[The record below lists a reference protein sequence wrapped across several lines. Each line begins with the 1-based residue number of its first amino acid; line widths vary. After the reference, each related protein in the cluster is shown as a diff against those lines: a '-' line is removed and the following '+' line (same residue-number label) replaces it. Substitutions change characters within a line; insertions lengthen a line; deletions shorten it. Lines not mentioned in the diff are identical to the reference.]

1 MTVADNVVIS
11 GNAKKLR
18 FYHVRNWLGMPLS
31 VWLPLLVR
39 NRFAV
44 TRVGQAL
51 RMLFFATGNSLMHRA
66 DQLIYSGRVRR
77 APAPE
82 PPLFVVGHWR
92 TGTTMLHELL
102 VQDEQ
107 FAYPTTY
114 QVMGPHHFLLS
125 ERLIPKL
132 IAHAMPAR
140 RPMDNMVVGFDKPQ
154 EDEFALCNLG
164 LPSPYLKWAFPRHY
178 PEPGLY
184 LDVDGWDEAER
195 RRWIDGMVWFMR
207 RLAWRDRRRMVL
219 KSPTHTA
226 RLATLSEAF
235 PSAQFIHIVRDPYT
249 VFASTVHTWKQL
261 WESLAFH
268 SPNFDG
274 IEEYVLATFEK
285 MYHSFERARRTI
297 SRDRLYEI
305 RYEDLVR
312 EPIAEMEKVYG
323 HLRLKDFTAARPR
336 LEAYFAARRDYRT
349 NRHEISED
357 LRAAIAARWS
367 GYIRRYGYEST

>member
-1 MTVADNVVIS
+1 MAVDANVKTK
-11 GNAKKLR
+11 GDQKKLR

-31 VWLPLLVR
+31 VWLPLLAR
-39 NRFAV
+39 NHFAA
-44 TRVGQAL
+44 TRIGQVL
-51 RMLFFATGNSLMHRA
+51 RMMMFASVNSLMHRA
-66 DQLIYSGRVRR
+66 DQLIYARRVRR
-77 APAPE
+77 APKPE

-107 FAYPTTY
+107 FAFPTTY

-125 ERLIPKL
+125 ERFFPKL

-140 RPMDNMVVGFDKPQ
+140 RPMDAMAVGFDKPQ
-154 EDEFALCNLG
+154 EDEFALCNMG

-178 PEPGLY
+178 AEPGLY
-184 LDVDGWDEAER
+184 LDVDEWDEAER

-226 RLATLSEAF
+226 RLRTLAEAF
-235 PSAQFIHIVRDPYT
+235 PGAQFIHIVRDPYT

-268 SPNFDG
+268 SPHFDG
-274 IEEYVLATFEK
+274 IEEYVLATFER
-285 MYHSFERARRTI
+285 MYLSFERARPTI
-297 SRDRLYEI
+297 PQEQFYEL

-312 EPIAEMEKVYG
+312 EPVAEMEKAYD
-323 HLRLKDFTAARPR
+323 HLRLNNFTAARPK
-336 LEAYFAARRDYRT
+336 LEAYFAKRRDYRT
-349 NRHEISED
+349 NRHEISAD
-357 LRAAIAARWS
+357 LRAAIAKRWS
-367 GYIRRYGYEST
+367 GYIRRYGYESS

>member
-39 NRFAV
+39 NKFAA

-51 RMLFFATGNSLMHRA
+51 RMLLFATGNSLMHRA
-66 DQLIYSGRVRR
+66 DQLIYSVRVRR

-125 ERLIPKL
+125 ERFIPAL
-132 IAHAMPAR
+132 IAHAMPSR
-140 RPMDNMVVGFDKPQ
+140 RPMDNMAVGFDKPQ

-235 PSAQFIHIVRDPYT
+235 PGAQFIHIVRDPYT

-274 IEEYVLATFEK
+274 IDEYVLATFEK
-285 MYHSFERARRTI
+285 MYHSFERARPTI
-297 SRDRLYEI
+297 PHDRLYEL

-312 EPIAEMEKVYG
+312 EPLAEMEKVYE
-323 HLRLKDFTAARPR
+323 HLRLKNFTAARPK

-349 NRHEISED
+349 NRHEVSND
-357 LRAAIAARWS
+357 LRAAIGKRWG